1 MTMVD
6 ADTHVD
12 ECEETWK
19 KLEGT
24 SYAKYIPVTTTMP
37 PDEAKRAGYNPTNS
51 RCWVVEGRLQ
61 NRAIRDDINHPPRV
75 FRELQDV
82 PGRVAHMDKMGVAVQ
97 VIFPTFFIR
106 YNTSNAEA
114 EWALT
119 TTYNRWLADKCAPT
133 NGRLRWAAVLPLLS
147 PDKAVAELRWAK
159 QHGACGIFKRGF
171 DLDRYVNDAH
181 FFPVYEE
188 ACALD
193 LPLCIHTG
201 HPLPGHEWDRGFPVM
216 YSCYAVV
223 SSGLARKFPKL
234 RFGFIESGASWIP
247 YTISQLGAVRRQ
259 SLRGQGARLP
269 NLYALEPEMFR
280 TNRLFVT
287 IDPIDDV
294 ESILKFGT
302 EDNLMIGTDYS
313 HTDISANLS
322 ALDEVRGW
330 VDEGRLSDMQA
341 QKILE
346 TNAKE
351 FYRL

>member
-24 SYAKYIPVTTTMP
+24 PYAKYIPVTTTMP
-37 PDEAKRAGYNPTNS
+37 PEEAKRAGYNPTNS

-280 TNRLFVT
+280 ANRLFVT